1 MPPAPQETRRCSG
14 ELGRPAHGL
23 VAIGHNVVLT
33 THARMRSAVRK
44 AATFFIVIA
53 LLALLPLRA
62 LASVTIGFCA
72 ITHPVLEQAQVDHDH
87 AAYPHGGE
95 APDSDLNADCNACAE
110 HCTSASVL
118 LPALPA
124 TLAGILGTERAV
136 LPAYFA
142 AGHVPE
148 HLDPPP
154 LAL

>member
-1 MPPAPQETRRCSG
+1 M
-14 ELGRPAHGL
+14 L
-23 VAIGHNVVLT
+23 
-33 THARMRSAVRK
+33 
-44 AATFFIVIA
+44 A
-53 LLALLPLRA
+53 LLALVPLRA

-72 ITHPVLEQAQVDHDH
+72 ATHPGAAQAQVDHDH
-87 AAYPHGGE
+87 AAHAHGE
-95 APDSDLNADCNACAE
+95 VPDPEPKADCNSCVE

-124 TLAGILGTERAV
+124 TLAGALSAERVVMAE
-136 LPAYFA
+136 YFA

>member
-1 MPPAPQETRRCSG
+1 VRKTATF
-14 ELGRPAHGL
+14 L
-23 VAIGHNVVLT
+23 VVL
-33 THARMRSAVRK
+33 
-44 AATFFIVIA
+44 A
-53 LLALLPLRA
+53 LLALVPLRA

-72 ITHPVLEQAQVDHDH
+72 VADTVAAAQAQADHDH
-87 AAYPHGGE
+87 AAHPHGE
-95 APDSDLNADCNACAE
+95 APDPQPKADCNSCVE

-124 TLAGILGTERAV
+124 TLAGVFGTERAV
-136 LPAYFA
+136 LAAYFS

>member
-1 MPPAPQETRRCSG
+1 MKRTATF
-14 ELGRPAHGL
+14 L
-23 VAIGHNVVLT
+23 VVL
-33 THARMRSAVRK
+33 
-44 AATFFIVIA
+44 A

-62 LASVTIGFCA
+62 LASVTISFCA
-72 ITHPVLEQAQVDHDH
+72 VAHSAVVTVQQAEHDH
-87 AAYPHGGE
+87 AAHPHGGE
-95 APDSDLNADCNACAE
+95 VPDSDANADCNACAE

-124 TLAGILGTERAV
+124 TLAGAFGAERVAM
-136 LPAYFA
+136 AEYFA

>member
-1 MPPAPQETRRCSG
+1 VRRTATF
-14 ELGRPAHGL
+14 L
-23 VAIGHNVVLT
+23 VVL
-33 THARMRSAVRK
+33 
-44 AATFFIVIA
+44 A
-53 LLALLPLRA
+53 LLALVPLRA

-72 ITHPVLEQAQVDHDH
+72 VTHPGAAQVQVDHDH
-87 AAYPHGGE
+87 GAHPHGE
-95 APDSDLNADCNACAE
+95 APESDLNADCNACAE

-124 TLAGILGTERAV
+124 TLAGAFGAERVVMAE
-136 LPAYFA
+136 YFA

>member
-1 MPPAPQETRRCSG
+1 
-14 ELGRPAHGL
+14 
-23 VAIGHNVVLT
+23 VL
-33 THARMRSAVRK
+33 
-44 AATFFIVIA
+44 A
-53 LLALLPLRA
+53 LLALVPLRA

-72 ITHPVLEQAQVDHDH
+72 ATHPGAAQAQVDHDH
-87 AAYPHGGE
+87 AAHAHGE
-95 APDSDLNADCNACAE
+95 APDPEPNADCNSCVE

-124 TLAGILGTERAV
+124 TLAGTFGTERAV

>member
-1 MPPAPQETRRCSG
+1 
-14 ELGRPAHGL
+14 
-23 VAIGHNVVLT
+23 
-33 THARMRSAVRK
+33 MRSAVRK

-53 LLALLPLRA
+53 LLALVPLRA

-72 ITHPVLEQAQVDHDH
+72 ITHPVVAQAQVDHDH
-87 AAYPHGGE
+87 AVHPHGE
-95 APDSDLNADCNACAE
+95 APESDLNADCNACAE

-118 LPALPA
+118 LPTLPA
-124 TLAGILGTERAV
+124 TLAGTFGTERAV
-136 LPAYFA
+136 LSAYFA